1 MQTKLSP
8 FRLTA
13 RPNRGIALVV
23 VLWMLVVLSVMA
35 ASFTAASRQDSKLVF
50 NLVEQTKARS
60 MITAGLERAMLSLMD
75 PDEDQRWRR
84 DGSEEVFTY
93 DGGKV
98 TVQIVDE
105 KGKIDLNTGPETL
118 IRGAFLAAGLNDEEA
133 SSVTDAIIDWRDED
147 SARQLNGAEDREYE
161 AAGLAWGAADQP
173 FRSTTEL
180 RAVLGVTPE
189 LFDLTADA
197 FTVHSRDGTIDP
209 LSAPLIVLQSLPGG
223 SESDIDAI
231 LALRQEDPHVPWE
244 AVLAKIPWAEE
255 WIEPAN
261 GPIFGVDVVAETAKG
276 VKAAAYIVVWLD
288 ADEERPYRILDWQE
302 PLLDDQAGIEG
313 Q

>member
-1 MQTKLSP
+1 MHTILHP
-8 FRLTA
+8 FKVAVQR
-13 RPNRGIALVV
+13 NHGIALVV

-35 ASFTAASRQDSKLVF
+35 ASFTVASRQDSKLVY
-50 NLVEQTKARS
+50 NLVEQAKARS
-60 MITAGLERAMLSLMD
+60 MITAGLERAMLGLMHS
-75 PDEDQRWRR
+75 DEDLRWRR
-84 DGSEEVFTY
+84 DGSQKVFSY

-98 TVQIVDE
+98 AVQIIDE
-105 KGKIDLNTGPETL
+105 KGKVDLNTGPEPL
-118 IRGAFLAAGLNDEEA
+118 IRGVFLAAGLNDEEA

-161 AAGLAWGAADQP
+161 VAGLAWGAADQP
-173 FRSTTEL
+173 FRSATEL
-180 RAVLGVTPE
+180 RAVLGITP
-189 LFDLTADA
+189 DLYRLTSDA

-209 LSAPLIVLQSLPGG
+209 LSAPLIVLRGLPGG

-231 LALRQEDPHVPWE
+231 LALRQEDPYVPWE

-261 GPIFGVDVVAETAKG
+261 GPIFGVDIVAETANG
-276 VKAAAYIVVWLD
+276 VRAAAYIVVWLD

-302 PLLDDQAGIEG
+302 PLPDDREGTEG